1 MSRFWIASGALFGLL
16 TVGISAW
23 AAHAAFA
30 ADPARAHLIRQAL
43 DMQGLHAGALLAT
56 GLLAERRTGRLPH
69 LAGGAFALGLILFC
83 GALYMLALSGT
94 SLGRVAPTGGVLL
107 MLGWLLLMGAAI
119 RR

>member
-1 MSRFWIASGALFGLL
+1 MSRLWIALGAAFGLL

-23 AAHAAFA
+23 TAHAAFA

-43 DMQGLHAGALLAT
+43 DMQGLHAGALLAA
-56 GLLAERRTGRLPH
+56 GLLAERRAGRFPH

-83 GALYMLALSGT
+83 GALYVLALSGT

-107 MLGWLLLMGAAI
+107 MLGWLLLAVAAI
-119 RR
+119 KE